1 MRKIKERLKAAEAK
15 RIEKERTEK
24 YTKMKSQAKD
34 DRAKFREKVLN
45 PKKYN
50 WNDTTPTLQTVQY
63 KLEATP
69 PPSDEE
75 DESSDEEDG
84 FGPKKEKVEEDPV
97 ARKLWM

>member
-1 MRKIKERLKAAEAK
+1 MLCASILFKLPIL
-15 RIEKERTEK
+15 
-24 YTKMKSQAKD
+24 
-34 DRAKFREKVLN
+34 
-45 PKKYN
+45 
-50 WNDTTPTLQTVQY
+50 QY

-97 ARKLWM
+97 AQAKAMAEKAMSDPMALASSLKFW

>member
-1 MRKIKERLKAAEAK
+1 MI
-15 RIEKERTEK
+15 
-24 YTKMKSQAKD
+24 
-34 DRAKFREKVLN
+34 N
-45 PKKYN
+45 N
-50 WNDTTPTLQTVQY
+50 WNYSTLTLQTVQY

>member
-1 MRKIKERLKAAEAK
+1 
-15 RIEKERTEK
+15 
-24 YTKMKSQAKD
+24 MKGQAKD
-34 DRAKFREKVLN
+34 ERAKFREKVLY
-45 PKKYN
+45 PEKYN
-50 WNDTTPTLQTVQY
+50 TTTTLQTLQY

-97 ARKLWM
+97 ARKL

>member
-1 MRKIKERLKAAEAK
+1 MKERLKAAEAK

-24 YTKMKSQAKD
+24 YTKMKGQAKD
-34 DRAKFREKVLN
+34 ERAKFREKVLY
-45 PKKYN
+45 PEKYN
-50 WNDTTPTLQTVQY
+50 RTYTLQTLQY

-97 ARKLWM
+97 ARKL